1 VSLAVRTD
9 PLTSSLALRDQKARR
24 RLAVGAALVVL
35 GVALVGS
42 AHPDLGGVTLLAGWA
57 ALAAA
62 IHAFG
67 RGGAA

>member
-1 VSLAVRTD
+1 MSSAARTD
-9 PLTSSLALRDQKARR
+9 PVATALESRDRR
-24 RLAVGAALVVL
+24 TRKRLAASAALVVA

-42 AHPDLGGVTLLAGWA
+42 AHPDVGGVTLLAGWA